1 MYRVSIHDTSSL
13 DQDESRM
20 KHQFMRTR
28 TLAEARAAIARG
40 DVAEN
45 SAVRSR
51 MTGRQLSRSDAQFL
65 N

>member
-1 MYRVSIHDTSSL
+1 
-13 DQDESRM
+13 M